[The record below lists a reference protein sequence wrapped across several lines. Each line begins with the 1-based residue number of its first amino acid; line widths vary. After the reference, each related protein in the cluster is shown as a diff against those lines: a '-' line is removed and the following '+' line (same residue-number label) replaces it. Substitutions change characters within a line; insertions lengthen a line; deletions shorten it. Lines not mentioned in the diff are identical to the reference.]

1 MKTASF
7 FKMASVV
14 LLLAIVSI
22 KLDAQIFTNLY
33 SFTGGSDGS
42 SPQASLVLAGST
54 LYGTTEFG
62 GSSSDGT
69 VFAVNTNESSDT
81 VLTNFNGSDGYYPV
95 AGLVLTNVTLYGITL
110 TTLFKVNT
118 NGSGFAVLTNFT
130 SSDGVG
136 SEATLILSGNTLYG
150 TAFAGGSS
158 NEGTVFKVNT
168 DGSGLTVLKNFPAL
182 VSGTNSDGAN
192 PHCSLVLS
200 GNTLYGTT
208 ESGGSSGNGVVFEVN
223 TNGNGFGVLKNFP
236 ALVSGTNSDGANP
249 YAGLTLSGN
258 TLYGTTYYGGS
269 FGDGTVFRIN
279 TNGSSFTNLHNF
291 NFDSNDGYKPYA
303 GLISSG
309 NTLYGT
315 TEYGGSGGFGFGTVF
330 SISGNGSGFTILYTF
345 TGGSDGGSPQ
355 ADLLL
360 SGNTLYGTTS
370 KGGQNYGTVFKLD
383 NLPAPPP
390 STVSGSRNTNGSFT
404 INFAGGPNCTYL
416 VQTTTNLTASSWGT
430 ISTNV
435 AGTNG
440 LWQFTDTNAG
450 NYSAR
455 FYRSATP

>member
-1 MKTASF
+1 MKIAPF
-7 FKMASVV
+7 FKMAAVV
-14 LLLAIVSI
+14 LILAIVSV

-42 SPQASLVLAGST
+42 SPQASLVLAGSA

-69 VFAVNTNESSDT
+69 VFAVNTNGSGDT

-95 AGLVLTNVTLYGITL
+95 AGLVLTNGILYGTTL

-136 SEATLILSGNTLYG
+136 PEATLILSGNTLYG

-208 ESGGSSGNGVVFEVN
+208 ESGGSSGNGVVFEIN
-223 TNGNGFGVLKNFP
+223 TNGNGFSVLKNFQ

-249 YAGLTLSGN
+249 YAGLVLSGN

-269 FGDGTVFRIN
+269 LGDGTIFRIN
-279 TNGSSFTNLHNF
+279 TDGGGFTNLHNF
-291 NFDSNDGYKPYA
+291 DFDGNDGYKPYA

-315 TEYGGSGGFGFGTVF
+315 TEYGGNGGFGFGTVF
-330 SISGNGSGFTILYTF
+330 SISTNGSGFTILYTF
-345 TGGSDGGSPQ
+345 SGGSDGGSPQ

-370 KGGQNYGTVFKLD
+370 KGGQNYGTVFSFTLAPA
-383 NLPAPPP
+383 LPPLVV
-390 STVSGSRNTNGSFT
+390 SKSGSNLIISWPSSSAGYLLQQNPNLATTNWSSFNGLINDDGTTKSVT
-404 INFAGGPNCTYL
+404 INSPMG
-416 VQTTTNLTASSWGT
+416 NLFFRLA
-430 ISTNV
+430 
-435 AGTNG
+435 
-440 LWQFTDTNAG
+440 Q
-450 NYSAR
+450 
-455 FYRSATP
+455 